1 MKAFGFAAEGASA
14 GFIEI
19 PTPDPGPGEIRVRVR
34 ASSVNGYDVY
44 VATGMARGSTEHRY
58 PVVVGKDY
66 AGVVEALGEG
76 VTRLAEGDEV
86 VGIVPPEPHLQ
97 RGAYAETVVVPAEGF
112 IERKPGNVGFEEA
125 GSIGLAGLTALVA
138 VDVIDPARDELVL
151 ISGAAGGVGG
161 FAVQMAAARGAHV
174 IATGLPEDMDRLS
187 ALGASETVDY
197 SSDEAAAVREKHPE
211 GIDGLIVAVPLGDAF
226 ASVAGLVKDGG
237 RIATATGSSGEE
249 ALEERGVSIL
259 SVFWGGDPSGFERLV
274 RLVAEGSVSVP
285 VTEIFG
291 FEEIPQA
298 LGLVGKRHS
307 RGKFAITIGG

>member
-44 VATGMARGSTEHRY
+44 VATGMAR
-58 PVVVGKDY
+58 
-66 AGVVEALGEG
+66 
-76 VTRLAEGDEV
+76 
-86 VGIVPPEPHLQ
+86 PEPHLQ

-138 VDVIDPARDELVL
+138 VDVIGPARDDLAF

-197 SSDEAAAVREKHPE
+197 SGDEAAAVREKHPE

-249 ALEERGVSIL
+249 TLEARG
-259 SVFWGGDPSGFERLV
+259 
-274 RLVAEGSVSVP
+274 
-285 VTEIFG
+285 
-291 FEEIPQA
+291 
-298 LGLVGKRHS
+298 
-307 RGKFAITIGG
+307 